1 MDAYVLLNVSED
13 ADDTAIKEAYL
24 SATRQYPPEQHPE
37 MFEAIRSAYETI
49 ANERKRLSQEL
60 FQHAPIEPTTLTCL
74 FSSSDQ
80 PPLFKEKFFK
90 QALLENTESLI
101 KRQVKY
107 DRY

>member
-37 MFEAIRSAYETI
+37 MFEAIRSAYENI
-49 ANERKRLSQEL
+49 ATECKRLNQDL
-60 FQHAPIEPTTLTCL
+60 FQDAPIEPITLTCL
-74 FSSSDQ
+74 FSNSDQ

-90 QALLENTESLI
+90 QALLENTELLI
-101 KRQVKY
+101 KRKGKI
-107 DRY
+107 